1 MKYFIILV
9 LKSKQSINRQYMK
22 FDLNYFKMMTSLLF
36 KHEADFTTSTRYYLD
51 TNFVVFV

>member
-1 MKYFIILV
+1 
-9 LKSKQSINRQYMK
+9 MK

-36 KHEADFTTSTRYYLD
+36 KYEADFTTSTRYYLD